1 MAILMNNTAH
11 LIIIGGKRFIP
22 RRPVENVD
30 LDKIKKQYPE
40 VDSMIKAGQMLV
52 KTKAQAK
59 VIEAKEE
66 ASEVEELKAYA
77 KAHGIKTGRANTKES
92 LLKAIKKAETEAL
105 EKKV

>member
-11 LIIIGGKRFIP
+11 LIIVGGKRFIP
-22 RRPVENVD
+22 RRPMDNVD
-30 LDKIKKQYPE
+30 IEKIKNQYPE
-40 VDSMIKAGQMLV
+40 VDSMIKAGQMV
-52 KTKAQAK
+52 VQTKAQAK

-66 ASEVEELKAYA
+66 AAEVEELKAYA

-92 LLKAIKKAETEAL
+92 LMKAIKKAETEAL

>member
-11 LIIIGGKRFIP
+11 LIIVGGKRFIP
-22 RRPVENVD
+22 RRPMDNVD
-30 LDKIKKQYPE
+30 IEKIKKQYPE
-40 VDSMIKAGQMLV
+40 VDSMIKAGQMV
-52 KTKAQAK
+52 VQTKAQAK

-66 ASEVEELKAYA
+66 AAEVEELKAYA

-92 LLKAIKKAETEAL
+92 LMKAIKKAETEAL

>member
-22 RRPVENVD
+22 RRPMDNVD
-30 LDKIKKQYPE
+30 IEKIKKQYPE
-40 VDSMIKAGQMLV
+40 VDSMIKAGQMV
-52 KTKAQAK
+52 VQTKAQAK

-66 ASEVEELKAYA
+66 AAEVEELKAYA

-92 LLKAIKKAETEAL
+92 LMKAIKKAETEAL

>member
-22 RRPVENVD
+22 RRPMDNVD
-30 LDKIKKQYPE
+30 IEKIKKQYPE
-40 VDSMIKAGQMLV
+40 VDSMIKAGQMV
-52 KTKAQAK
+52 VQTKAQAK

-66 ASEVEELKAYA
+66 AAEVEELKAYA